1 MLSVREGEAHKKD
14 WANTPLPELVKGNAM
29 DTFYTLRIF
38 RELEGELDKLDANK
52 INDLVYAP
60 LTNIFAKVEREG
72 MEVDLGELENV
83 KKNLDKTII
92 DIEDKLYA
100 IPEVRPSDN
109 LSSTLDLRKVLYSEE
124 GFGFYAPK
132 FTGKELPS
140 TDKETLE
147 ELLSQIEEELDS
159 RA

>member
-38 RELEGELDKLDANK
+38 RELEPELEKLGS
-52 INDLVYAP
+52 LEVSEVLYAP
-60 LTNIFAKVEREG
+60 LSNIFAEVEKEG
-72 MEVDLGELENV
+72 MEVDLGELGVV
-83 KKNLDKTII
+83 KKNLDSTII

-100 IPEVRPSDN
+100 LPEVQADDN
-109 LSSTLDLRKVLYSEE
+109 LGSTLDLRKILYSEE

-132 FTGKELPS
+132 FTDKDQPS